1 MYRAVFPSCYGSL
14 CWLCSCRAA
23 TAFLLCSSSL
33 PLARLARA
41 FSVFSF
47 PNKYFMFPNFVYSN
61 SYRFPFFPVIL
72 YWLFVLNCLFHFAPK
87 MIVLLDKLALFLNC
101 AAVALGRLMDSVPNC
116 SQLPP
121 CLLFLFSEFL
131 CILCSVLG
139 QGSFCALRHSY
150 ASPFCSI
157 STFLISFPS
166 RLAFYDIKLQDLDQ

>member
-1 MYRAVFPSCYGSL
+1 MYQAVFPSCYGSL

-23 TAFLLCSSSL
+23 TALLLCSSSL

-72 YWLFVLNCLFHFAPK
+72 YWLFVLNCLFHFEPK

-101 AAVALGRLMDSVPNC
+101 AAVALGRLMDSVPKS

-121 CLLFLFSEFL
+121 VCSFFLA
-131 CILCSVLG
+131 
-139 QGSFCALRHSY
+139 SFCAFYALFWDKAPFEVSDSY

-166 RLAFYDIKLQDLDQ
+166 RLVFYDIKLQDLDQ